1 MMAMAQFGKSTRAR
15 VFLALSLAAFAIAAC
30 DPKQTQDAVVRRA
43 ASSTVNAVMIT
54 KMAAPQAEA
63 ATQCILTNATQAEAE
78 ALARDFGVMA
88 GTLTRANIAA
98 ILARP
103 ATQGCLSSR
112 GVPVVQVAP

>member
-1 MMAMAQFGKSTRAR
+1 MPMQVGHILGRKGRAL
-15 VFLALSLAAFAIAAC
+15 VALSLGCLAVSAC
-30 DPKQTQDAVVRRA
+30 DPQQTQEAVVRRA

-54 KMAAPQAEA
+54 KLAAPQAEA
-63 ATQCILTNATQAEAE
+63 ATQCILTYATQAEAE

-112 GVPVVQVAP
+112 GVPSVQVAP